1 MPVEY
6 TGFLLMPY
14 GFFERNP
21 ALDVPPSGS
30 SSSAGSTGSSAADGS
45 APSCH

>member
-1 MPVEY
+1 
-6 TGFLLMPY
+6 LLMPY

-30 SSSAGSTGSSAADGS
+30 SSSGSTSSSAADGS